1 MNAIIGKRGSGKTT
15 ALIKLSSK
23 HQLYILVLNRER
35 QKQLFQQAHDLGYQI
50 PYPITLDD
58 YLRDKLR
65 GSHIREILIDDV
77 DDILKYIFATVKIN
91 TVSLTNPDF
100 IHRLT
105 FDPQE
110 SEADLNID
118 EEIKKFESNAEF
130 EWTHE
135 NLRGCQ
141 EFRQLAGWLRELKA
155 LKTEPCEDAISREA
169 ALMCMTGKYV
179 ADLEYKPD
187 DIISQHIK
195 RIKALPSVTP
205 KQKTGEWIEL
215 KDQKPEALED
225 VLVKDIDGY
234 VTCAYLCDDTDFLER
249 FSGEIIDDV
258 VEWMEIPG

>member
-1 MNAIIGKRGSGKTT
+1 MTREEAIKAIKSHCYFANLVPVGKE
-15 ALIKLSSK
+15 ALDMAI
-23 HQLYILVLNRER
+23 
-35 QKQLFQQAHDLGYQI
+35 
-50 PYPITLDD
+50 
-58 YLRDKLR
+58 
-65 GSHIREILIDDV
+65 
-77 DDILKYIFATVKIN
+77 
-91 TVSLTNPDF
+91 
-100 IHRLT
+100 
-105 FDPQE
+105 
-110 SEADLNID
+110 EAL
-118 EEIKKFESNAEF
+118 EV
-130 EWTHE
+130 
-135 NLRGCQ
+135 
-141 EFRQLAGWLRELKA
+141 
-155 LKTEPCEDAISREA
+155 EPCGDAISREA

-225 VLVKDIDGY
+225 VLVKDIDGD